1 MIYGL
6 NVKPMH
12 DHRIES
18 VPLDGNFKDCAL
30 LDESPDEGLN
40 PRGRTFTGGRPVDG
54 VGLPTRMQ
62 VKDQHKHALGDFDA
76 NTLLNV
82 SDRAKALIE
91 EFEPGVH
98 QFFSVTFIDIDGQ
111 QLEGRWFFVIGNR
124 LDSVDRE
131 KVQGMLLSG
140 GKMWRPAK
148 ELLRNYPE
156 EIPEGYDLT
165 AEPKL
170 VFSLEKIG
178 AAKIWRDKHFSA
190 EAAYLSSDIAE
201 AIRQREL
208 TGVRLSENGLEA
220 A

>member
-6 NVKPMH
+6 NVKPMNGYY
-12 DHRIES
+12 IES

-40 PRGRTFTGGRPVDG
+40 PRGRTFTAGRPVDG

-62 VKDQHKHALGDFDA
+62 VKDQRKHPLGDFDA
-76 NTLLNV
+76 STLLNV
-82 SDRAKALIE
+82 SGRAKALIE

-98 QFFSVTFIDIDGQ
+98 QFFPVTFVDIDGQ
-111 QLEGRWFFVIGNR
+111 HLEDRWFFVICNR
-124 LDSVDRE
+124 LDSVHRE
-131 KVQGMLLSG
+131 KAQGILLWRDKIWTPVQDF
-140 GKMWRPAK
+140 
-148 ELLRNYPE
+148 LRDMPN
-156 EIPEGYDLT
+156 EIPDGYDTSLP
-165 AEPKL
+165 PKL

-178 AAKIWRDKHFSA
+178 AAKIWSDKHFSA

-201 AIRQREL
+201 AIRQRRL
-208 TGVRLSENGLEA
+208 TGVRLSENGLDA